1 MGPIASIIV
10 GVTLLVAGVMKVAL
24 RGQWPVEAEAM
35 GAPRWVIPAVPWFE
49 MALGASMAAMVRRDV
64 TGWIAASLFGLFTAL
79 IVNNLVHGRRPVC
92 ACFGSLRPKPLGT
105 VHIIRNVSLIA
116 LSILA
121 TLH

>member
-1 MGPIASIIV
+1 MGPVASIIV

-35 GAPRWVIPAVPWFE
+35 GAPRWVVPAVPWFE
-49 MALGASMAAMVRRDV
+49 IALGASMAAMVRRDV
-64 TGWIAASLFGLFTAL
+64 TGWIAAALFAVFTAL
-79 IVNNLVHGRRPVC
+79 IVNNLARGRRPVC
-92 ACFGSLRPKPLGT
+92 ACFGSLRPRPLGA
-105 VHIIRNVSLIA
+105 VHVVRNVALIA